1 MRKEIATS
9 LPRYPVSFGRCCQ
22 RRKESKE
29 ERREQSKDTK
39 WRARLVT
46 RRATLRIVA
55 RSTLTRIERGGRQG
69 EEDDEGGG
77 WAARRA
83 NLMGMQ
89 CGNFSLDLVLLPFL
103 PPPLPF
109 LPLCPHRGSRL
120 AAASKLL
127 LQILRTI
134 IDSTIFLHSSPPRS
148 SNVFFFAKKVYEN
161 DKKEDNRRLGFS
173 RRFFLPRSKKEE
185 PSSIDTKNIL

>member
-1 MRKEIATS
+1 MNTPLHGGACQLRGMPCPESSIPDTLKWLSEPEMERERKREREIRHAKHFLHSAENDGSLKILNWRGKWVRKEIATS

-109 LPLCPHRGSRL
+109 LPLCPHLVPAAL
-120 AAASKLL
+120 A
-127 LQILRTI
+127 
-134 IDSTIFLHSSPPRS
+134 
-148 SNVFFFAKKVYEN
+148 
-161 DKKEDNRRLGFS
+161 
-173 RRFFLPRSKKEE
+173 
-185 PSSIDTKNIL
+185 